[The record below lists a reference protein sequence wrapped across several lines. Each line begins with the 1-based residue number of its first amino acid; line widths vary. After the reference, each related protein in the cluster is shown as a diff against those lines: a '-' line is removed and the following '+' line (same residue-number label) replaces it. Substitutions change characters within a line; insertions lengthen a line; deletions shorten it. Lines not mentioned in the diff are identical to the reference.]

1 MTMGEKIK
9 AQRNY
14 KGLTQKQ
21 LGDITGIHEVAI
33 RRYELDKVKPRPDHF
48 EKIASALGTPMNT
61 FLDFT
66 IVTDADVM
74 PLLFAIDE
82 EFPLT
87 ITEIDGVPAVQFEH
101 EYFHR
106 FLRSWKAMKEMVE
119 EGVMPLENYELWKD
133 TIPGRVKPDFD
144 DEESV

>member
-9 AQRNY
+9 TQRNY

-21 LGDITGIHEVAI
+21 LGDLTGIHEVAI
-33 RRYELDKVKPRPDHF
+33 RRYELDKVKPRPDHL

-61 FLDFT
+61 FLDFR

-106 FLRSWKAMKEMVE
+106 FLRSWRAMKEMVE

>member
-9 AQRNY
+9 AHRSY
-14 KGLTQKQ
+14 LGLTQKQ
-21 LGDITGIHEVAI
+21 LGELTGIHEVAI
-33 RRYELDKVKPRPDHF
+33 RRYELDKVKPRTDHL
-48 EKIASALGTPMNT
+48 EKIASVLGTPMNT
-61 FLDFT
+61 FLDFR
-66 IVTDADVM
+66 IATDGDVM

-87 ITEIDGVPAVQFEH
+87 ITEIDGVPALQFEH

-133 TIPGRVKPDFD
+133 TIPGRVKPDFS

>member
-33 RRYELDKVKPRPDHF
+33 RRYELDKVKPRPDHL
-48 EKIASALGTPMNT
+48 EMIASALGTPMNT
-61 FLDFT
+61 FLDLR

-87 ITEIDGVPAVQFEH
+87 IAEIDGVPAVQFEH
-101 EYFHR
+101 ENFHK

-133 TIPGRVKPDFD
+133 TIPGRVKPDFG
-144 DEESV
+144 EEGSV